1 MAGILSNFEPP
12 TARSQIMAV
21 SLDCLELVHP
31 YQSHFT
37 AHLAPKSVNN
47 TMQQRKMALFPA
59 NWHVLP
65 IFAS

>member
-1 MAGILSNFEPP
+1 
-12 TARSQIMAV
+12 MAV
-21 SLDCLELVHP
+21 SLDCLDLVHP